1 MKQLLKLTTF
11 LLFAQLSQLQAQTS
25 IVQPAGRK
33 TWGLTTSLNPG
44 ITVKTPRFVIAAD
57 FQLERRLTD
66 LLGLTFRAGF
76 TAVTSK
82 ARYVTFTFDPP
93 YPPVTFGYQNDQNF
107 IPLQL
112 GLKLYPSEKLY
123 LAGGAGIA
131 IDINGNS
138 ATAWSAAAGT
148 PLGKKFDLGLKY
160 ENYEKNFSN
169 SSQIAVR
176 LGYRIF

>member
-1 MKQLLKLTTF
+1 
-11 LLFAQLSQLQAQTS
+11 
-25 IVQPAGRK
+25 
-33 TWGLTTSLNPG
+33 
-44 ITVKTPRFVIAAD
+44 
-57 FQLERRLTD
+57 
-66 LLGLTFRAGF
+66 
-76 TAVTSK
+76 
-82 ARYVTFTFDPP
+82 
-93 YPPVTFGYQNDQNF
+93 VTFGYQNDQNF

-148 PLGKKFDLGLKY
+148 PLGKRFDLGLKY